1 MTDREKNMQFL
12 EEALSNERLSH
23 SYIFSGIEDVG
34 YAVTIAQKILC
45 RREHTGCGSCSSCLK
60 VLSNNHPDLMIIE
73 PDGASI
79 KNEQVEA
86 FQNFMVI
93 KPFESVQKIA
103 IFNGVHV
110 MTTRAQNRLL
120 KILEEPPAYALMI
133 LMSTQAE
140 MLLDTITSRC
150 QTLSFHEDTAVENEV
165 LEHAIDFVKSLE
177 FNDINHIFGFSVY
190 AKEDKVRFMAFLRK
204 VNEILR
210 DIMIFKETQNIQ
222 LISRENFTI
231 LDNRSQLSQ
240 LSGQFSHR
248 RLMTLIFAIEE
259 VEAKLKSNMNFDL
272 TIDQLLFKCLST
284 LN

>member
-1 MTDREKNMQFL
+1 MTDRERNMQLL
-12 EEALSNERLSH
+12 EEAQSNGRLSH
-23 SYIFSGIEDVG
+23 SYIFSGIEDVEF
-34 YAVTIAQKILC
+34 AVKIAQKILC
-45 RREHTGCGSCSSCLK
+45 KREHTGCGSCSSCLK
-60 VLSNNHPDLMIIE
+60 VLSNNHPDLMIVE
-73 PDGASI
+73 PEGTSI

-93 KPFESVQKIA
+93 KPFESEHKIVV
-103 IFNGVHV
+103 FNGVHA

-133 LMSTQAE
+133 LMSKQAE

-150 QTLSFHEDTAVENEV
+150 QTLSFHEDMSVENEV
-165 LEHAIDFVKSLE
+165 LNHAIDFVKSLE
-177 FNDINHIFGFSVY
+177 FNDINHIYSFSAY
-190 AKEDKVRFMAFLRK
+190 AKEDKARFSIFLRK
-204 VNEILR
+204 VNEIFR

-222 LISRENFTI
+222 LISHENFTI

-248 RLMTLIFAIEE
+248 RLITLIFAIEE